1 METIRSFI
9 GIDLSD
15 EVKSRFSD
23 IQADFKKIP
32 ELQSV
37 KYVDP
42 HIIHITLKFLGN
54 ITSSEVSNISQNLK
68 IIKFRP
74 FEIQSKGLGVFTSKQ
89 RIRIVWIG
97 INDADNLTNL
107 YDLISSKLPDRF
119 SEDRLFKPHIT
130 LARVKRFNPL
140 EMSLLSQKVEQLSE
154 IDAGTFKVNAF
165 QLKKSTLTPKGPLY
179 ETIEEIGL

>member
-1 METIRSFI
+1 MEAIRSFI

-15 EVKSRFSD
+15 EVKGRFSD
-23 IQADFKKIP
+23 IQAEFKKIH

-74 FEIQSKGLGVFTSKQ
+74 FEIQFKGLGVFPSKK

-119 SEDRLFKPHIT
+119 SENRLFKPHIT

-165 QLKKSTLTPKGPLY
+165 QLKRSTLTPKGPLY
-179 ETIEEIGL
+179 ETIEEVEL

>member
-23 IQADFKKIP
+23 IQTDFKKIRG
-32 ELQSV
+32 LQSV
-37 KYVDP
+37 KYVNP
-42 HIIHITLKFLGN
+42 NIIHITLKFLGN
-54 ITSSEVSNISQNLK
+54 ITLSEVSNISQDLK

-74 FEIQSKGLGVFTSKQ
+74 FEIQFKGLGVFPSKK
-89 RIRIVWIG
+89 RIRIIWVG
-97 INDADNLTNL
+97 IDDAGNLANL

-140 EMSLLSQKVEQLSE
+140 EMSLLSEKVEELSK

-165 QLKKSTLTPKGPLY
+165 QLKRSTLTPKGPLY
-179 ETIEEIGL
+179 ETIEDVEL

>member
-23 IQADFKKIP
+23 IQADFKKICG
-32 ELQSV
+32 LQPV

-42 HIIHITLKFLGN
+42 NIIHITLKFLGN
-54 ITSSEVSNISQNLK
+54 TTLNEVSNISQDLK

-74 FEIQSKGLGVFTSKQ
+74 FEIQFKGLGVFPSKK
-89 RIRIVWIG
+89 RIRIIWIG

-119 SEDRLFKPHIT
+119 GEDRSFKPHIT
-130 LARVKRFNPL
+130 LARVKRFSPL
-140 EMSLLSQKVEQLSE
+140 EMSLLSGKVEQLSE

-165 QLKKSTLTPKGPLY
+165 QLKRSTLTPKGPLY
-179 ETIEEIGL
+179 ETIEEVEL